1 VRFVLGIDI
10 GGTNL
15 VVGSVAEDGSR
26 IVATASEP
34 THAEAGAKDV
44 LERLVNLAE
53 RAIAATTK
61 EVPGAEI
68 LGVGVGAPGP
78 LDTKRGIVLLTPNLG
93 WVNLPL
99 RQIIHDRLGLPAA
112 LDNDANCAV
121 LGEWWVGAA
130 RGARHAIGIT
140 IGTGIGGGLI
150 LDGKLYHG
158 ASDVAGEIGHTT
170 IDTEGRRCKCGN
182 YGCLEAYASGPNIA
196 VRAVEEIEAGAVS
209 RLPSLVNGDLSKV
222 TAQTVYQAAQDGD
235 DLALEVVND
244 TARFLGVGIGNLLN
258 VFNPEV
264 VVVCGGVTA
273 AGDHLFVPLRRETA
287 RRAFKPAVAACRIV
301 PGELAGTAGVYGAA
315 KAFLDQTLG
324 AYGRRHRVAGVGPH
338 PRSRPAG
345 AADRGMGR
353 RRVRA
358 GRAGR
363 EPSARLGDRAAHQ
376 GRARPR
382 SAGGRAAQGTRA
394 AGAGGPLCGGA
405 GPQQPGG
412 APLPVGG
419 APLRAD
425 ERRGPPLDLARAGPH
440 GDGPRRHLPQLH
452 FRFRAHAGYGPG
464 AATGFSRPDLRRP
477 A

>member
-1 VRFVLGIDI
+1 MRFVLGIDI

-26 IVATASEP
+26 IVAVASEA

-44 LERLVNLAE
+44 LERLVNLAD
-53 RAIAATTK
+53 RAIATTRK
-61 EVPGAEI
+61 DVPGAEI

-196 VRAVEEIEAGAVS
+196 LRAVEEIEAGAVS
-209 RLPSLVNGDLSKV
+209 RLPTLVGGDLSKI

-235 DLALEVVND
+235 ELALEVVND

-324 AYGRRHRVAGVGPH
+324 A
-338 PRSRPAG
+338 
-345 AADRGMGR
+345 
-353 RRVRA
+353 
-358 GRAGR
+358 
-363 EPSARLGDRAAHQ
+363 
-376 GRARPR
+376 
-382 SAGGRAAQGTRA
+382 
-394 AGAGGPLCGGA
+394 
-405 GPQQPGG
+405 
-412 APLPVGG
+412 
-419 APLRAD
+419 
-425 ERRGPPLDLARAGPH
+425 
-440 GDGPRRHLPQLH
+440 
-452 FRFRAHAGYGPG
+452 
-464 AATGFSRPDLRRP
+464 
-477 A
+477 

>member
-15 VVGSVAEDGSR
+15 VVGSVAEDGGR
-26 IVATASEP
+26 LIAAASEP
-34 THAEAGAKDV
+34 THAEAGATDV
-44 LERLVNLAE
+44 VDRLVGLAE
-53 RAIAATTK
+53 RAVAATRR

-93 WVNLPL
+93 WVDFPL
-99 RQIIHDRLGLPAA
+99 RQIIHDRLGLRAA

-170 IDTEGRRCKCGN
+170 IDMEGRRCKCGN
-182 YGCLEAYASGPNIA
+182 YGCIEAYASGPNIA
-196 VRAVEEIEAGAVS
+196 LRAVEEIEAGAVS
-209 RLPSLVNGDLSKV
+209 RLPSLVGGDLSAI
-222 TAQTVYQAAQDGD
+222 TAQTVYQAAADGD
-235 DLALEVVND
+235 ELALEVVND

-264 VVVCGGVTA
+264 VVVCGGVTL
-273 AGDHLFVPLRRETA
+273 AGDHLFVPLRREVA

-315 KAFLDQTLG
+315 KAFLDQT
-324 AYGRRHRVAGVGPH
+324 
-338 PRSRPAG
+338 
-345 AADRGMGR
+345 
-353 RRVRA
+353 
-358 GRAGR
+358 
-363 EPSARLGDRAAHQ
+363 
-376 GRARPR
+376 
-382 SAGGRAAQGTRA
+382 A
-394 AGAGGPLCGGA
+394 AGL
-405 GPQQPGG
+405 
-412 APLPVGG
+412 
-419 APLRAD
+419 
-425 ERRGPPLDLARAGPH
+425 
-440 GDGPRRHLPQLH
+440 
-452 FRFRAHAGYGPG
+452 
-464 AATGFSRPDLRRP
+464 
-477 A
+477 